1 MPRRGPPLT
10 EGQILAWA
18 DAHRARTGGWPSA
31 NTGGVAG
38 VPGQSWAAID
48 EALRCG
54 LRGLPGGD
62 TLARLL
68 GRHRGP
74 RHGRRHWTPG
84 DDALVRALPPA
95 EAARRTGRTVAAVY
109 ERRRGLGLAPARRW
123 TPAEDDLVRTL
134 WAEEAAQRTGRTLA
148 AVYQRRYVLGV
159 ARRHPG

>member
-1 MPRRGPPLT
+1 
-10 EGQILAWA
+10 
-18 DAHRARTGGWPSA
+18 
-31 NTGGVAG
+31 

-48 EALRCG
+48 EALRRG

-74 RHGRRHWTPG
+74 RHGRRHWTPE

-95 EAARRTGRTVAAVY
+95 EAARRAGRTLAAVY
-109 ERRRGLGLAPARRW
+109 ERRRDLGVAPAGRW

-134 WAEEAAQRTGRTLA
+134 WAAEAAERTGRTLA
-148 AVYQRRYVLGV
+148 AVYARRRALGV